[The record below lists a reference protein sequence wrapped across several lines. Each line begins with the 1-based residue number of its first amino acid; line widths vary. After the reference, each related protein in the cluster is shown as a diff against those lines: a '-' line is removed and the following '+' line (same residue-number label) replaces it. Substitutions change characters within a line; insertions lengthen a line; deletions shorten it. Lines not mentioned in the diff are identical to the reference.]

1 MVNITYKYTA
11 NAKYAT
17 DLTNS
22 LYTLE
27 LDNLAPSVELFT
39 VNALAAKP
47 VTKSFEQQFEI
58 DAPFGAAIEVK
69 ASAAYTG
76 KVTFTGYD
84 YLGQPVV
91 EEVTASGTT
100 GVMTNKCFK
109 YISSVVCAAGA
120 AVVVTFT
127 RKLILGV
134 PYKTVKIFNETRN
147 GASVTTTQLVQPVNT
162 EATISSSEPRGK
174 LNLGTYASAANIK
187 LILVADDYSDADVGG
202 GLFGVPHF
210 HA

>member
-17 DLTNS
+17 DLTNG

-39 VNALAAKP
+39 VNALAAEP

-76 KVTFTGYD
+76 KVTITGFD
-84 YLGQPVV
+84 YLGQPVT

-127 RKLILGV
+127 R
-134 PYKTVKIFNETRN
+134 
-147 GASVTTTQLVQPVNT
+147 
-162 EATISSSEPRGK
+162 SSGEPRGK

-187 LILVADDYSDADVGG
+187 LILVADDYSDATIGG